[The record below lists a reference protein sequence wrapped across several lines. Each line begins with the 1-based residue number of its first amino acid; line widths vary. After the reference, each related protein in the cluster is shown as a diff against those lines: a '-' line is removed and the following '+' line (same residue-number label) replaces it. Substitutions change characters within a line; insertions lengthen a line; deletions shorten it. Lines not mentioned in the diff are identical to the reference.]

1 MVLSASVGKKRE
13 IKSKSTWG
21 DRVASCVYCGLE
33 FISHNP
39 RRMYCSERCR
49 RDAQNERRR
58 DERAEMREIREAS
71 KWDYDPWERNDMDD
85 DIYGNA
91 LLDATPWTD
100 NPWGGL
106 QLPDMPR
113 KRTQKKQQKKNKW
126 LWLPGVPQ

>member
-1 MVLSASVGKKRE
+1 M
-13 IKSKSTWG
+13 
-21 DRVASCVYCGLE
+21 
-33 FISHNP
+33 
-39 RRMYCSERCR
+39 
-49 RDAQNERRR
+49 QNERRR

-106 QLPDMPR
+106 QIADRP
-113 KRTQKKQQKKNKW
+113 KKKKS
-126 LWLPGVPQ
+126 LVQMWLPGVPQ